1 MSLVHFNPW
10 RKIDDIEH
18 RLHHLHPDHHFH
30 SLFDDLASTEP
41 KDVNNFTKVPAA
53 ELIETDS
60 AFHLRLEIPG
70 MKVEDLDIEA
80 TEKSVSISG
89 ERKVEAESKK
99 HGHTKSELYYGK
111 FHRVIPLP
119 VKIQNTKINANYR
132 NGILSLIL
140 PKMTEEKHKVVKV
153 SIGS

>member
-18 RLHHLHPDHHFH
+18 RLHHLHPEHHFH
-30 SLFDDLASTEP
+30 SLLDDLVSTESN
-41 KDVNNFTKVPAA
+41 DVNNFTKVPAA

-60 AFHLRLEIPG
+60 AFYLRLEIPG

-80 TEKSVSISG
+80 TEKSVSING
-89 ERKVEAESKK
+89 ERKAETESKK
-99 HGHTKSELYYGK
+99 HGHTKSELHYGK

-119 VKIQNTKINANYR
+119 VKIQNTKVTANYR
-132 NGILSLIL
+132 NGILSLTL
-140 PKMTEEKHKVVKV
+140 PKMTEDKNKAVKV
-153 SIGS
+153 NIGS